1 MTTRE
6 ETCKTE
12 EKEPKQEQ
20 QQGVIRRSI
29 TAHGTIENIEVT
41 QTEASKS
48 LPESPKM
55 SPGPEQEAKPA
66 AELPQYKTENYENG
80 GGQFVA
86 DDGSIIASAQDYY
99 NSVQIGQIAE
109 PIEQNQADYTNL
121 DCVPGGEQYAGY
133 ASDGTPYLAQY
144 GPQQYFA
151 QDSPPNNGVLYRS
164 DPNMGTRYQQNY
176 EIQSSSSPS
185 SSNQVTLLTQHGS
198 YQYTPTSAPTPWQ
211 GGHQE
216 VDFYNGAAVHHGS
229 TASGGD
235 QYTYGG
241 WTASSNSPEDG
252 TQLREVNIKE
262 CVNCGASVTP
272 LWRRDGTG
280 HYLCNAC
287 GLYNRINGVNRPP
300 VRPTKKP
307 QAHGTRRAGVSCAN
321 CKTATTTLWRR
332 NNQGEPVCNACGL
345 YFKLHGVPRPQS
357 MKKDGI
363 QTRKRRPKGS
373 SAPSPHHSSPP
384 LGQSRL
390 APQHFHYEIAA
401 DQYQLPATTPYHTVE
416 YTNRRISSADIQLLN
431 QNVAPLQ
438 PVMVG
443 IPEEQTSVITS
454 AAEQSRYQNNQDE
467 AHVKEDNSN

>member
-252 TQLREVNIKE
+252 TQLRE
-262 CVNCGASVTP
+262 
-272 LWRRDGTG
+272 
-280 HYLCNAC
+280 
-287 GLYNRINGVNRPP
+287 
-300 VRPTKKP
+300 
-307 QAHGTRRAGVSCAN
+307 HGTRRAGVSCAN